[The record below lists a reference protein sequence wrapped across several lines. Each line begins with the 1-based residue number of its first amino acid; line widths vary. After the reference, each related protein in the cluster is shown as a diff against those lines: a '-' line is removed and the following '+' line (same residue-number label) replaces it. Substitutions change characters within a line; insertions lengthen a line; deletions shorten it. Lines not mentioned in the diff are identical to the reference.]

1 MVYLPPIKANK
12 AIDTEQAQSET
23 SMIPTRRLLIL
34 LLLGALLIA
43 GVGVARPLLW
53 LALLYFLAVVGL
65 VAADLQLT
73 TRPDEIEVER
83 IHDTK
88 LSLGADNLITVLL
101 ANRSSRA
108 LRLTLRDEYPYKFR
122 VDTAFIRGELPP
134 YDIFEAHYH
143 VRPLQRGDYQF
154 GNINLRYHSQLR
166 TFIRQAR
173 YPATA
178 TIKVYPNVL
187 EVRKYDLLVRK
198 GLLFELGLRQARI
211 FGTGTEFERLRE
223 YNTDD
228 EFRRINWKA
237 TARRGKPIAAEYET
251 ERSQYVVS
259 VIDTGRLMRPP
270 IGDLAKLDYVINTA
284 LLLAY
289 VASLKGDHIGLLTFA
304 DEVGTYLNPRRGKA
318 QFYRMLEALYNV
330 QFQGVEADYARA
342 LGYLSLKN
350 KRRSLI
356 VVFTDL
362 VTLDAARPLI
372 ANMSRLAKRHL
383 PLCVTIS
390 DPNIT
395 HLAGQA
401 TPNSNA
407 VYRRAVAEMLLDE
420 RRVVLD
426 TLNRSGVLTL
436 DVPADK
442 LTVSVI
448 NTYLELKG
456 RGRL

>member
-1 MVYLPPIKANK
+1 
-12 AIDTEQAQSET
+12 
-23 SMIPTRRLLIL
+23 MIPTRRLLFL

-43 GVGVARPLLW
+43 GISLAQPLLW
-53 LALLYFLAVVGL
+53 LALVYFFALVVL
-65 VAADLQLT
+65 VATDLFLT
-73 TRPDEIEVER
+73 PRPDQIEVER
-83 IHDTK
+83 INDTK
-88 LSLGADNLITVLL
+88 LSLGAQNLITVLL
-101 ANRSSRA
+101 ANRSDRT
-108 LRLTLRDEYPYKFR
+108 LHFTLRDEYPHQFPS
-122 VDTAFIRGELPP
+122 DATFLSGTLLP
-134 YDIFEAHYH
+134 YDICEVRYH

-154 GNINLRYHSQLR
+154 GDVNLRYRSQLQ
-166 TFIRQAR
+166 TFLRQAR
-173 YPATA
+173 YPTA
-178 TIKVYPNVL
+178 AAVKVYPNVL
-187 EVRKYDLLVRK
+187 EVRKYDLLARK
-198 GLLFELGLRQARI
+198 GLLFELGLRQSRM

-284 LLLAY
+284 LLLSY
-289 VASLKGDHIGLLTFA
+289 VVSLKGDHVGMLTFA
-304 DEVGTYLNPRRGKA
+304 DDIGTYLAPKRGKS

-330 QFQGVEADYARA
+330 QFQPVEADYSRA
-342 LGYLSLKN
+342 LSYLSLKH
-350 KRRSLI
+350 KRRSLV

-372 ANMSRLAKRHL
+372 ANMARLAQRHL

-395 HLAGQA
+395 RLSGQ
-401 TPNSNA
+401 PPQRSDA
-407 VYRRAVAEMLLDE
+407 VYQRAVAEMLLDE
-420 RRVVLD
+420 RQVILD
-426 TLNRSGVLTL
+426 TLNRNGVLTL
-436 DVPADK
+436 DVPADR

-456 RGRL
+456 KGKL

>member
-1 MVYLPPIKANK
+1 M
-12 AIDTEQAQSET
+12 
-23 SMIPTRRLLIL
+23 L
-34 LLLGALLIA
+34 LLSGALLVA
-43 GVGVARPLLW
+43 GSGLARALLW
-53 LALLYFLAVVGL
+53 LTLLYFLVVVVLIAV
-65 VAADLQLT
+65 DLIMT
-73 TRPDEIEVER
+73 PDPQQIEVER
-83 IHDTK
+83 LHDTK
-88 LSLGADNLITVLL
+88 LSLGAENLITVLL
-101 ANRSSRA
+101 ANRSRYN
-108 LRLTLRDEYPYKFR
+108 LRFTLRDEYPYQFHS
-122 VDTAFIRGELPP
+122 DTVVVAGNLPG
-134 YDIFEAHYH
+134 YDICEAQYH

-154 GNINLRYHSQLR
+154 GDINLRYRSLLA
-166 TFIRQAR
+166 TFVRQAR
-173 YPATA
+173 YPAQA
-178 TIKVYPNVL
+178 QVKVYPNVL
-187 EVRKYDLLVRK
+187 EVRKYDLLARK

-211 FGTGTEFERLRE
+211 YGVGTEFERLRE

-237 TARRGKPIAAEYET
+237 TARRGKPIAIEYET

-289 VASLKGDHIGLLTFA
+289 VASLKGDHIGMLTFA
-304 DEVGTYLNPRRGKA
+304 DDVGTYLAPRRGKS

-330 QFQGVEADYARA
+330 QFEPVEANYARA
-342 LGYLSLKN
+342 LGYLSIKH

-362 VTLDAARPLI
+362 VTLEAARPLI
-372 ANMSRLAKRHL
+372 ANLSRLAKRHL

-395 HLAGQA
+395 RFTGQPVR
-401 TPNSNA
+401 TSDD
-407 VYRRAVAEMLLDE
+407 VYRRAMAEMLLDE
-420 RRVVLD
+420 RKVVLD

-456 RGRL
+456 RGQL